1 MRASGS
7 ASAWQAR
14 PTWTPGVAQEA
25 GRGAGEEG
33 EGEGIRP
40 SSPGS
45 PGRSQPA
52 ARVPGVEGR
61 GERAVT

>member
-1 MRASGS
+1 M
-7 ASAWQAR
+7 AR
-14 PTWTPGVAQEA
+14 SPDLDARSCAGGGEGGGGGGG
-25 GRGAGEEG
+25 GRGDPPLLA
-33 EGEGIRP
+33 R
-40 SSPGS
+40 S